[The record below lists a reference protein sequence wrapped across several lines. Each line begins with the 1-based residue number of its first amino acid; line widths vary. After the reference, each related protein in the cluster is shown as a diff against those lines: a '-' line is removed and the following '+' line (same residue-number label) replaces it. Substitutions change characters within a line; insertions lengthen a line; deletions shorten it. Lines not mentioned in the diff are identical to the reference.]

1 MRSAATRQAAIAMTV
16 LLLVA
21 ACTPTSSTT
30 VPPTVAPTTAPPIS
44 TTTPGPVEPSTT
56 TTTTTTV
63 PGPRECTIDIDPGTP
78 VFESLVESD
87 LVGASLQLS
96 RQFLACADEVV
107 IAPADDLAVVAVAAQ
122 LAGSTDSALLL
133 HNPESAAIVNTELTR
148 LGPDRITLV
157 ELDGDWLA
165 DHSAQIVHLDGPL
178 TDLGDVAR
186 RAAGSVARVGMAGTG
201 PDTIAAVLRSIVDRR
216 TTTVPT
222 RQGGVCDPDSPI
234 ATEAIEDVADGRS
247 AHGDVW
253 LVDVCSPGLALL
265 AGSAIGSDG
274 TVLLIDGRDLR
285 RGRHLVDALHASPSD
300 INQIHVAGAVSGE
313 ADWQLATLLAGDELP
328 GGGLLLFPGRRIVA
342 LYGNPLTRF
351 LGVLGEQGVEEA
363 IERAHEVAEP
373 YGADGL
379 EVLPGFEIIA
389 SVASVS
395 AGRDGDYS
403 NEMSVD
409 VLRPWVEAAGDGGMY
424 VVLDLQSGRSDF
436 LTQAKTYEELLLLP
450 HVGLALDPEWRLKP
464 HQVHLQQIGSVDAE
478 EVNRVVE
485 WLAGLVREN
494 RLPQKL
500 FIVHQFRLDMVTNRS
515 LINMPPELAM
525 MVHADGQGPIA
536 TKYTTY
542 SALTGRPDSDQ
553 WWWGWKNF
561 YDEDSP
567 TPTAEQ
573 VLELDPLPVY
583 VSYQ

>member
-1 MRSAATRQAAIAMTV
+1 MAV

-21 ACTPTSSTT
+21 ACTATDSTT
-30 VPPTVAPTTAPPIS
+30 VPPTVAPTTPPPIS
-44 TTTPGPVEPSTT
+44 STTLDQVEPTTTATT
-56 TTTTTTV
+56 STTV
-63 PGPRECTIDIDPGTP
+63 PAPRDCTIDHEPGEP
-78 VFESLVESD
+78 VFESLDESD

-96 RQFLACADEVV
+96 RQYFSCADEVV

-122 LAGSTDSALLL
+122 LADATDSTLLL
-133 HNPESAAIVNTELTR
+133 HDPDSSAIVNAALTR
-148 LGPDRITLV
+148 LGPERITLV

-165 DHSAQIVHLDGPL
+165 DHSAEIVEIRGLL

-186 RAAGSVARVGMAGTG
+186 RAAGSIGRVGMAGTG
-201 PDTIAAVLRSIVDRR
+201 PDTIAAVLRSILDGR

-222 RQGGVCDPDSPI
+222 RQSGVCDPDSRI
-234 ATEAIEDVADGRS
+234 ATEAIEDAADGRT
-247 AHGDVW
+247 AHGEVW

-265 AGSAIGSDG
+265 AAASIGSEG

-285 RGRHLVDALHASPSD
+285 HGRQLVTAVHASPSG
-300 INQIHVAGAVSGE
+300 INQIHIAGEVSEE

-342 LYGNPLTRF
+342 LYGNPSTRF
-351 LGVLGEQGVEEA
+351 LGVLGEQGVEAA
-363 IERAHEVAEP
+363 IERAREVAEP

-409 VLRPWVEAAGDGGMY
+409 QLRPWVEAAGNGGVY

-436 LTQAKTYEELLLLP
+436 LAQAKNYEELLLLP

-464 HQVHLQQIGSVDAE
+464 NQVHLEQIGSVGAE

-515 LINMPPELAM
+515 LINKPPELAM

-542 SALTGRPDSDQ
+542 STLTGRPDADQ

-567 TPTAEQ
+567 TPSPEQ

>member
-1 MRSAATRQAAIAMTV
+1 MRSAATRQAAIAMAV

-63 PGPRECTIDIDPGTP
+63 PAPRECSIDNEPGTP
-78 VFESLVESD
+78 VFESLDDSD

-186 RAAGSVARVGMAGTG
+186 RAAGSVARIGMAGTG

-265 AGSAIGSDG
+265 AASSIGSDG

-300 INQIHVAGAVSGE
+300 INQIHVAGAVSRD

-363 IERAHEVAEP
+363 IERAHKVAEP

-409 VLRPWVEAAGDGGMY
+409 VLRPWVEAAGDGGVY

-464 HQVHLQQIGSVDAE
+464 NQVHLQQIGSVDAE

>member
-1 MRSAATRQAAIAMTV
+1 M
-16 LLLVA
+16 
-21 ACTPTSSTT
+21 
-30 VPPTVAPTTAPPIS
+30 VPAP
-44 TTTPGPVEPSTT
+44 
-56 TTTTTTV
+56 
-63 PGPRECTIDIDPGTP
+63 RDCTIDSEPGTP
-78 VFESLVESD
+78 VFESLDESD
-87 LVGASLQLS
+87 MVGASLELS
-96 RQFLACADEVV
+96 RRYSSCADEVV

-122 LAGSTDSALLL
+122 LAAATQSSLLL
-133 HNPESAAIVNTELTR
+133 HEPDRSTDVNTELTR
-148 LGPDRITLV
+148 LSPVRITLM
-157 ELDGDWLA
+157 ESDEAWLA
-165 DHSAQIVHLDGPL
+165 DHSAEIVQLDGLL
-178 TDLGDVAR
+178 TDLGDAAR

-201 PDTIAAVLRSIVDRR
+201 PDTIAAVLQSIGDGL

-222 RQGGVCDPDSPI
+222 RQSGVCDPDSQI
-234 ATEAIEDVADGRS
+234 AAEAIESAAAGRT
-247 AHGDVW
+247 ARGEVW

-265 AGSAIGSDG
+265 AAASVGPIG
-274 TVLLIDGRDLR
+274 TVLLVDGRDLR
-285 RGRHLVDALHASPSD
+285 SGRHLVDAMHAAPSG
-300 INQIHVAGAVSGE
+300 ISRIHIAGEMSE
-313 ADWQLATLLAGDELP
+313 DADWQLATLLSGDELP

-342 LYGNPLTRF
+342 LYGNPTTRY

-363 IERAHEVAEP
+363 IERAREVAAP

-395 AGRDGDYS
+395 AGGDGDYS

-409 VLRPWVEAAGDGGMY
+409 LLRPWVEAAGEEDVY
-424 VVLDLQSGRSDF
+424 VVLDLQPGRSDF
-436 LTQAKTYEELLLLP
+436 LAQARIYEELLLLP
-450 HVGLALDPEWRLKP
+450 HVGLALDPEWRLEP
-464 HQVHLQQIGSVDAE
+464 NQVHLTQIGSVDAE

-494 RLPQKL
+494 QLPQKL

-515 LINMPPELAM
+515 LINKPPELAM
-525 MVHADGQGPIA
+525 MVHADGQGPIG

-542 SALTGRPDSDQ
+542 SALTGRPDADQ